1 MTFDTVALC
10 RAEPDAAAMLGAL
23 LAAGSE
29 LKMDTVEAVGL
40 VQLFDPLDGRL
51 LLSVEA
57 ARLVRVPGEARRLLG
72 LAPADDVPE
81 PVWWVESRAPGAD
94 PQAADVARR
103 FTAAL
108 VEITGGLTWESR

>member
-40 VQLFDPLDGRL
+40 VQLFDPVDGRL

-81 PVWWVESRAPGAD
+81 PAWWVEGRAPGAD
-94 PQAADVARR
+94 PEAADVARR

-108 VEITGGLTWESR
+108 VEITGGLTWEGR

>member
-29 LKMDTVEAVGL
+29 LKMDTVEAAGL
-40 VQLFDPLDGRL
+40 VQLFDPGDGRL

-57 ARLVRVPGEARRLLG
+57 ARLVRVPGEAQRLLG
-72 LAPADDVPE
+72 LTDDVPE

>member
-29 LKMDTVEAVGL
+29 LKMDTVEAAGL
-40 VQLFDPLDGRL
+40 VQLFDPGDGRL
-51 LLSVEA
+51 LLSVEV
-57 ARLVRVPGEARRLLG
+57 ARLVRVPGEAQRLLG
-72 LAPADDVPE
+72 LADDVPE

-94 PQAADVARR
+94 PQAAGVARR